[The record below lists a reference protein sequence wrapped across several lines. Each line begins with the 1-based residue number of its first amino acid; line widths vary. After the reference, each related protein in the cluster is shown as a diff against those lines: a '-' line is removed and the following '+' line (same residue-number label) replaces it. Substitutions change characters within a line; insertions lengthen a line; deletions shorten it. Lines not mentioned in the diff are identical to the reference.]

1 MQPDI
6 KKNKKKTKT
15 GIAVQSVHHMHYSVS
30 KFIMANTLKIN
41 YAGASVSNIQQ
52 HNY

>member
-6 KKNKKKTKT
+6 KNPKKPKT

-41 YAGASVSNIQQ
+41 YAGASVSKIQQ
-52 HNY
+52 HKY

>member
-6 KKNKKKTKT
+6 KKQKTKKKT
-15 GIAVQSVHHMHYSVS
+15 GIAVQPVHHMHYSVS
-30 KFIMANTLKIN
+30 KFIMTNTLKIN
-41 YAGASVSNIQQ
+41 DAGASVSKIQQ